1 MQLTTPGVQQ
11 GEDDQER
18 AEFVDR
24 LLRKRRM
31 ATRPVTL
38 PSARTGR
45 VYSPT
50 LTTQPELSGTL
61 PEGSPD
67 AAA

>member
-1 MQLTTPGVQQ
+1 MDLKRPSIEA
-11 GEDDQER
+11 GEMDRER